1 MASQHAT
8 FPFFQWREAP
18 DPARVGENPRIKA
31 GKVCSGQWVPVGR
44 QGLRVRG
51 TVGLRRLGRARK
63 KPQAPRGHVLPFTP
77 AHPQTKI
84 VLLFPLDKRQ
94 QLAEAAAGPFV
105 RPVRPTEDPLGTPTC
120 FPAVAPM
127 LRGAGDGVDRRE
139 GARAREM
146 KRILVLLLQL
156 DARLQEEG
164 RRVGGRPGGGA
175 KVPQCW
181 QPLYAHVLTQR
192 DACGEGDPREEQP
205 RKRRRCP
212 RPRP

>member
-1 MASQHAT
+1 FLHPTWKESRSSHKRTKAPNQANKDRPPDMDKARHKQ
-8 FPFFQWREAP
+8 FFSHLKRKKPSWREAP

-105 RPVRPTEDPLGTPTC
+105 RPVRPTEDPLGAPTC

-175 KVPQCW
+175 KVP
-181 QPLYAHVLTQR
+181 
-192 DACGEGDPREEQP
+192 
-205 RKRRRCP
+205 
-212 RPRP
+212 

>member
-1 MASQHAT
+1 MGNSNSHKRTKASSQASKDRPPDMDKARHKLFFGHLKRKKPSPTASQHIT

-18 DPARVGENPRIKA
+18 DSARVGENLRIKA
-31 GKVCSGQWVPVGR
+31 GK
-44 QGLRVRG
+44 
-51 TVGLRRLGRARK
+51 
-63 KPQAPRGHVLPFTP
+63 
-77 AHPQTKI
+77 TKI

-94 QLAEAAAGPFV
+94 QLAEAAACPCARPG
-105 RPVRPTEDPLGTPTC
+105 RPVEDALGAPTC

-139 GARAREM
+139 GARSGEM

-156 DARLQEEG
+156 EARLQEEG
-164 RRVGGRPGGGA
+164 RREAGRRGGGA
-175 KVPQCW
+175 KAQQGW
-181 QPLYAHVLTQR
+181 QPLYAHLLTHHEV
-192 DACGEGDPREEQP
+192 CSEGDPREEQP

>member
-1 MASQHAT
+1 MAPWGLGGWVLQMRGSG
-8 FPFFQWREAP
+8 FMP
-18 DPARVGENPRIKA
+18 
-31 GKVCSGQWVPVGR
+31 CSGAFFPSQR
-44 QGLRVRG
+44 
-51 TVGLRRLGRARK
+51 
-63 KPQAPRGHVLPFTP
+63 

-94 QLAEAAAGPFV
+94 QLAEAAAGPYA
-105 RPVRPTEDPLGTPTC
+105 RPGRPAEDVLGAPTC

-164 RRVGGRPGGGA
+164 RRGAGGRGGGA
-175 KVPQCW
+175 KAPQGW
-181 QPLYAHVLTQR
+181 QPLYAHLLTHR
-192 DACGEGDPREEQP
+192 EACGESDPREEQP

>member
-1 MASQHAT
+1 M
-8 FPFFQWREAP
+8 
-18 DPARVGENPRIKA
+18 G
-31 GKVCSGQWVPVGR
+31 GGQGP
-44 QGLRVRG
+44 RVRG
-51 TVGLRRLGRARK
+51 ILGFGGLGWVRK
-63 KPQAPRGHVLPFTP
+63 KPQAPQGRVLPFTP

-105 RPVRPTEDPLGTPTC
+105 RPVRPAEDPLGAPTC
-120 FPAVAPM
+120 FPATVAPM

-164 RRVGGRPGGGA
+164 RRVAGRPGGGA
-175 KVPQCW
+175 KAQQYW
-181 QPLYAHVLTQR
+181 QPLYAHLLTQR
-192 DACGEGDPREEQP
+192 EACGEGDPREEQP

>member
-1 MASQHAT
+1 MGNSSSHKRTKAPNQASKDRPPDMDKARHKQFFSHLKRKKPSPTASQHAT

-31 GKVCSGQWVPVGR
+31 GK
-44 QGLRVRG
+44 
-51 TVGLRRLGRARK
+51 
-63 KPQAPRGHVLPFTP
+63 
-77 AHPQTKI
+77 TKI

-94 QLAEAAAGPFV
+94 QLAEAAVGPF
-105 RPVRPTEDPLGTPTC
+105 VRPTEDPLGTPTC

-164 RRVGGRPGGGA
+164 RRVAGRPGGGA
-175 KVPQCW
+175 KAPQCW
-181 QPLYAHVLTQR
+181 QPLYAHLLTQR
-192 DACGEGDPREEQP
+192 EACGEGDPREEQP

>member
-1 MASQHAT
+1 MGSWGGGEQGPGEFWRLGPPGVGEASG
-8 FPFFQWREAP
+8 
-18 DPARVGENPRIKA
+18 PARACFSP
-31 GKVCSGQWVPVGR
+31 
-44 QGLRVRG
+44 
-51 TVGLRRLGRARK
+51 
-63 KPQAPRGHVLPFTP
+63 TP

-94 QLAEAAAGPFV
+94 QLAEATVGPYV
-105 RPVRPTEDPLGTPTC
+105 RPGRPTEDALGAPTC

-164 RRVGGRPGGGA
+164 RRVAGGAGGGA
-175 KVPQCW
+175 KASQCW
-181 QPLYAHVLTQR
+181 QPLYGHLLTQR
-192 DACGEGDPREEQP
+192 EACGEGDPREEQP

>member
-1 MASQHAT
+1 MGNSSSHKRTKAPSQASKDGPPDMDKARHKQFFSHLKRKKPSPTASQQASL
-8 FPFFQWREAP
+8 PFFQWREAT
-18 DPARVGENPRIKA
+18 DPVRVGEKPRIKA
-31 GKVCSGQWVPVGR
+31 GK
-44 QGLRVRG
+44 
-51 TVGLRRLGRARK
+51 
-63 KPQAPRGHVLPFTP
+63 
-77 AHPQTKI
+77 TKI

-94 QLAEAAAGPFV
+94 QLAEATVGPYV
-105 RPVRPTEDPLGTPTC
+105 RPGRPTEDALGAPTC

-164 RRVGGRPGGGA
+164 RRVAGGAGGGA
-175 KVPQCW
+175 KASQCW
-181 QPLYAHVLTQR
+181 QPLYGHLLTQR
-192 DACGEGDPREEQP
+192 EACGEGDPREEQP

>member
-1 MASQHAT
+1 MGNSSSHKRTKAPSQASKDSRPPGMEKARHKQFFSHLKRKKPSPTASQHVT

-18 DPARVGENPRIKA
+18 DSARVGENPRIKA
-31 GKVCSGQWVPVGR
+31 GK
-44 QGLRVRG
+44 
-51 TVGLRRLGRARK
+51 
-63 KPQAPRGHVLPFTP
+63 
-77 AHPQTKI
+77 TKI

-94 QLAEAAAGPFV
+94 QLAEAAAGPYV
-105 RPVRPTEDPLGTPTC
+105 RPGRPAEDALGAPTC

-164 RRVGGRPGGGA
+164 RRGAGGRGGGA
-175 KVPQCW
+175 KAPQGW
-181 QPLYAHVLTQR
+181 QPLYAHLLTHR
-192 DACGEGDPREEQP
+192 EACGEGDPREEQP

>member
-1 MASQHAT
+1 MGNSSSHKRTKAPNQANKDRPPDMDKARHKQ
-8 FPFFQWREAP
+8 FFSHLKRKKPSWREAP

-31 GKVCSGQWVPVGR
+31 GK
-44 QGLRVRG
+44 
-51 TVGLRRLGRARK
+51 
-63 KPQAPRGHVLPFTP
+63 
-77 AHPQTKI
+77 TKI

-105 RPVRPTEDPLGTPTC
+105 RPVRPTEDPLGAPTC

-127 LRGAGDGVDRRE
+127 LRGAGDSVDRRE

-175 KVPQCW
+175 KAPQCW

>member
-1 MASQHAT
+1 MGNSSSHKRTKAPNQASKDRPPDMDKARHKQ
-8 FPFFQWREAP
+8 FFSHL
-18 DPARVGENPRIKA
+18 K
-31 GKVCSGQWVPVGR
+31 
-44 QGLRVRG
+44 
-51 TVGLRRLGRARK
+51 RK
-63 KPQAPRGHVLPFTP
+63 KPSLHNTPLSLSFNGEKLLTLPGW
-77 AHPQTKI
+77 TKI

-94 QLAEAAAGPFV
+94 QQAEAAAGPFV
-105 RPVRPTEDPLGTPTC
+105 RPVRPTEDPLGAPTC

-164 RRVGGRPGGGA
+164 RRVAGRPGGGA
-175 KVPQCW
+175 KAPQCW
-181 QPLYAHVLTQR
+181 QPLYAHLLTQR
-192 DACGEGDPREEQP
+192 EACGEGDPREEQP

-212 RPRP
+212 RPRS